1 MMIIYFFK
9 YLRIKNFYFNMDR
22 KSLLRIVNDLNDLQ
36 ENRPE
41 GIYLYI
47 NKKNF

>member
-1 MMIIYFFK
+1 
-9 YLRIKNFYFNMDR
+9 MDR

-47 NKKNF
+47 NKKIFNKLCNDSWA